1 MVVGEKIYAKH
12 VLTFLKERLLQHYI
26 RFILAIVIR
35 FSVHEIDHVF
45 QSADVELMVNLA
57 IWRRVQG
64 GARAKTRTA
73 VYYLKDGRG

>member
-1 MVVGEKIYAKH
+1 MNVSEKIYTKH
-12 VLTFLKERLLQHYI
+12 ILTFLKERLLKHYI

-45 QSADVELMVNLA
+45 QNADVELMVNLV

-64 GARAKTRTA
+64 GPRAKTKTA